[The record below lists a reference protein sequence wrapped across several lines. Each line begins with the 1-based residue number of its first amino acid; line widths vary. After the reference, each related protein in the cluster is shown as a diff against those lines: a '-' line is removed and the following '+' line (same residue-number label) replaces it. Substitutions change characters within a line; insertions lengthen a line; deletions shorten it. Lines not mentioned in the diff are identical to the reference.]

1 MKLSKALNV
10 FSPSRF
16 INLLSSD
23 VRNVGRDPTLL
34 GSVFLGFIT
43 PIGVMFFAQKI
54 DQSVEDAFGLKS
66 FLTYL
71 FPIIVALP
79 AFLIGWV
86 TGFLFLEDR
95 DDGPLMAV
103 EVSPIGKGGFFLYR
117 AAISAFISVLLVVLS
132 CNLLSNNLDV
142 NFIVFLA
149 LLVGAQ
155 TICVA
160 LLLPILARNKVEGLA
175 ATKIIN
181 LAAIVPLIALVP
193 SPARYL
199 AGIVPTY
206 WLGEFLMPQQEM
218 YLPVAVSIVLAIIS
232 HVGWC
237 LVLFRIF
244 AKQSSTH

>member
-1 MKLSKALNV
+1 MIRIKALDV
-10 FSPSRF
+10 FQPNRF

-34 GSVFLGFIT
+34 ASVFLGFIT
-43 PIGVMFFAQKI
+43 PIGIMFFAQKI
-54 DQSVEDAFGLKS
+54 DQSAEEAFGLTA
-66 FLTYL
+66 FLAYL
-71 FPIIVALP
+71 FPIIVTLP

-117 AAISAFISVLLVVLS
+117 AAISAILTAAIVVLS
-132 CNLLSNNLDV
+132 CYLLSSNLDV
-142 NFIVFLA
+142 NFVIFLA
-149 LLVGAQ
+149 LLVSSQ

-181 LAAIVPLIALVP
+181 LAAMVPLVALVP

-206 WLGEFLMPQQEM
+206 WLGELLIPQPQT
-218 YLPVAVSIVLAIIS
+218 YLPVAVSIVLAILS
-232 HVGWC
+232 HVGWSFI
-237 LVLFRIF
+237 LFRIF
-244 AKQSSTH
+244 AKQSSTQ